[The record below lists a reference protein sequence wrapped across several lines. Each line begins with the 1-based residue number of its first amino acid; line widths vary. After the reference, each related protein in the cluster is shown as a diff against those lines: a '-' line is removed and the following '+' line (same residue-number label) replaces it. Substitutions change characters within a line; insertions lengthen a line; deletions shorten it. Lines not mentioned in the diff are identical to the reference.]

1 MNQEKIKIGIMST
14 AEIALKVC
22 QAIQNSSNA
31 IPYAVASR
39 SLEKARGWA
48 DAHNIAIAYG
58 SYDELRADPN
68 VDAIYIPLPTSL
80 KKEWTIKAANH
91 KKHVLVEKPLPGPD
105 SDADIS
111 EMIQACKVNNV

>member
-1 MNQEKIKIGIMST
+1 MNQEIIKIGIMST
-14 AEIALKVC
+14 AEIAHKVC
-22 QAIQNSSNA
+22 EAIQNSSNA

-58 SYDELRADPN
+58 SYDELLVDPN